1 MGAMRLQDARKLY
14 SQDELDSLR
23 AYAVKTEREACA
35 KLAEEHYCD
44 LDECCGHQVARII
57 RARPHGGCEIPA
69 HAVKNDGTLAASA
82 ATKVRAE
89 GIVAGLEMAD
99 KFLSLTKD
107 RKDVAS
113 MIRAAILAAKE

>member
-1 MGAMRLQDARKLY
+1 MDRETRIRRWLENEIARLAI
-14 SQDELDSLR
+14 
-23 AYAVKTEREACA
+23 A
-35 KLAEEHYCD
+35 AEVD
-44 LDECCGHQVARII
+44 
-57 RARPHGGCEIPA
+57 P
-69 HAVKNDGTLAASA
+69 DGTLAASA